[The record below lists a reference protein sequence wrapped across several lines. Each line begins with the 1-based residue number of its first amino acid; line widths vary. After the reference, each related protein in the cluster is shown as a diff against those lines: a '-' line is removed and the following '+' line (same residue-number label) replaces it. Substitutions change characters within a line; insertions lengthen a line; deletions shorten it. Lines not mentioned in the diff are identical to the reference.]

1 MQGPEQLEDP
11 TRHVT
16 PDYPL
21 QGTNLAGDL
30 EQLEDTARPTTPEYL
45 EIKPQ

>member
-30 EQLEDTARPTTPEYL
+30 EQLEYPTGHTAPDYL
-45 EIKPQ
+45 L